1 MAPKSKSPK
10 KTPLRPSNDWQQ
22 EMLDKIN
29 YLTEKME
36 SMEAALTAVT
46 KEKEDLQQKVDSQA
60 HDIAELRNGLNDR
73 EQYARNWSMR

>member
-10 KTPLRPSNDWQQ
+10 KTPLRPSDDWQQ

-36 SMEAALTAVT
+36 SMEAALITVT
-46 KEKEDLQQKVDSQA
+46 REKEDLQQKVVSQA
-60 HDIAELRNGLNDR
+60 HDIVAERPQRQG
-73 EQYARNWSMR
+73 AICS